1 MNTTRRPRVAV
12 RLFAPLLFAPL
23 LALLLG
29 ASSAAAATNTT
40 SPNGTQTALICSQAS
55 TGASTAT
62 DNLLP
67 VNRWSGAI
75 GNEHT
80 RLPGGLFSSV
90 ANAPNTVDRSIFVGG
105 MTSIGAAEW
114 QLGTA
119 TTEAASQFCFA
130 NTVGADANSLA
141 ASLGNAISSSGLVAI
156 LAVVALLA
164 ILWKASRGRE
174 APLKHVVKIALVVG
188 LFAAIV
194 TASTVRTASNSPP
207 TPISPAWFIT
217 TAYNAISNV
226 ASAPASAIASGA
238 NAVVGGTSQ
247 QAISA
252 QDPLSCGWYTQEL
265 VAQYKTAYT
274 NAGSYGY
281 VVPTSMNALWE
292 QAAIPA
298 YTSEQFGNGNN
309 FGPLIYCHL
318 LEDQAGINPATQM
331 KVALASGAL
340 SGDTNLASFP
350 HPESTSLAWNGAIT
364 NNQQDESMAAWAAC
378 QSPNSPS
385 GFAPSEWT
393 STGTSTPSAWTTTT
407 NLFAQ
412 QNGPADTT
420 VSGADC
426 QVFWSANAPATGG
439 QYGDAA
445 PGGPFTNSSA
455 APWTGSISN
464 PDYSVFNWGNNPTT
478 IANATNNAGASGQEI
493 GNFLGNLHGTSNAAA
508 IAVSFIFLLTSTVVM
523 VIFLVLGLAVII
535 AKLGLLLS
543 MALLP
548 IMLLL
553 ALMPGGA
560 GTGKFLAYA
569 KHLFGLILF
578 ATAAG
583 MLLSFIAII
592 TGMLADIGV
601 AAAGQGSLFAL
612 IWVAIAPITAVVVMH
627 MFFKKVLKAP
637 SPFKP
642 SSAMAYGAAM
652 GGFTGGGLVGAD
664 LFSHMKRQGSKVVSK
679 GVSGARNSIRGPQG
693 QNGPDVGGN
702 QSMGRR
708 GRRGVG
714 PSAGDA
720 TTPNSSSPVLG
731 ATTDAGAGVGGVS
744 AIDRVT
750 DANGGVA
757 TASAVDQS
765 MGRPRRQRR
774 VDTEQY
780 AADQHAVKERVAQRT
795 KRLEKTKGS
804 LLNPRGT
811 VSAAVG
817 GAKKRLSGAKKRTSD
832 RFNQNDGVNN
842 HRIQGS
848 LRTAAATGGA
858 LARGAKKVPK
868 VAKYGALGVAGVGL
882 AGLGAPALAV
892 VGGMYGVHKL
902 RQHHRN
908 APVRQEQR
916 LVAYNEHLAEKKKA
930 DLAAAAEAENA
941 AAKRAKDDA
950 DTESRTVEEQA
961 AAAAKR
967 AKDDA
972 AIEQARQQ
980 MERDFQAREQRILDW
995 RRGTV
1000 APYPERQDR
1009 DVRGRF
1015 QKESRPFLGSK

>member
-1 MNTTRRPRVAV
+1 MDTSRSKDALRRLAV
-12 RLFAPLLFAPL
+12 RLFLPLLVAPL
-23 LALLLG
+23 LALFLG
-29 ASSAAAATNTT
+29 VSAASAAPTPSV
-40 SPNGTQTALICSQAS
+40 SPNGTQTQLICSQAS

-141 ASLGNAISSSGLVAI
+141 ASLGNAIANSGLVAI

-164 ILWKASRGRE
+164 VIWKASRGRE
-174 APLKHVVKIALVVG
+174 SPLKHAVKIAVVVG

-194 TASTVRTASNSPP
+194 AAATVKTEPNSPP

-217 TAYNAISNV
+217 TAYNAISNI

-247 QAISA
+247 QAIA
-252 QDPLSCGWYTQEL
+252 TQDPLSCSWYTKEL
-265 VAQYKTAYT
+265 VAQYKSAYT

-318 LEDQAGINPATQM
+318 LEDQAGIAPAAQLG
-331 KVALASGAL
+331 VALESGTL

-364 NNQQDESMAAWAAC
+364 SNQEDESMVAWAAC
-378 QSPNSPS
+378 QSPNTGS
-385 GFAPSEWT
+385 GFAPTEWNAATGATT
-393 STGTSTPSAWTTTT
+393 SSAWTSTT

-439 QYGDAA
+439 QYGDAV
-445 PGGPFTNSSA
+445 PGGPFSNPSA
-455 APWTGSISN
+455 APWPGQKSN
-464 PDYSVFNWGNNPTT
+464 PDYSVFNWGNSPTT
-478 IANATNNAGASGQEI
+478 IANATNNYGASGQEI
-493 GNFLGNLHGTSNAAA
+493 GNFLGNLHGTSNGSA

-548 IMLLL
+548 LMLLL

-560 GTGKFLAYA
+560 GAGKFGAYA

-578 ATAAG
+578 ATCAG
-583 MLLSFIAII
+583 ILLSFIAII

-612 IWVAIAPITAVVVMH
+612 IWVAIAPITAVVVIH

-642 SSAMAYGAAM
+642 TSAMAYGTAM
-652 GGFTGGGLVGAD
+652 GGFAAGGLAGAD
-664 LFSHMKRQGSKVVSK
+664 LFSHMKHQGSRVVSK
-679 GVSGARNSIRGPQG
+679 GVAGARTRMSGPQG
-693 QNGPDVGGN
+693 QSAPTKRRHSMGGSGIGGPDGAKTNVVGANGESPSGVGTTDVGASTSPATGAAVS
-702 QSMGRR
+702 QSMF
-708 GRRGVG
+708 
-714 PSAGDA
+714 
-720 TTPNSSSPVLG
+720 
-731 ATTDAGAGVGGVS
+731 
-744 AIDRVT
+744 
-750 DANGGVA
+750 
-757 TASAVDQS
+757 
-765 MGRPRRQRR
+765 RPRGRQRR
-774 VDTEQY
+774 VETEQY
-780 AADQHAVKERVAQRT
+780 NADRWASGERVQQRT
-795 KRLEKTKGS
+795 KRLEIAKGS
-804 LLNPRGT
+804 LLNPPRTAG
-811 VSAAVG
+811 AAVG
-817 GAKKRLSGAKKRTSD
+817 RAQERLKAARDRTKA
-832 RFNQNDGVNN
+832 RFNQERGGDN
-842 HRIQGS
+842 HRVQGS
-848 LRTAAATGGA
+848 LLTAAAAGGA
-858 LARGAKKVPK
+858 MARGAKKLPK
-868 VAKYGALGVAGVGL
+868 IAKYGALSVTGVGL

-892 VGGMYGVHKL
+892 VGGLYGVHKL
-902 RQHHRN
+902 RQHHRG
-908 APVRQEQR
+908 APLRQEQR
-916 LVAYNEHLAEKKKA
+916 LFSYQAHLAEEKKGE
-930 DLAAAAEAENA
+930 LAAEKARVDA
-941 AAKRAKDDA
+941 AALTETERQAA
-950 DTESRTVEEQA
+950 ESRTAEERA
-961 AAAAKR
+961 AM
-967 AKDDA
+967 
-972 AIEQARQQ
+972 EQAREQ
-980 MERDFQAREQRILDW
+980 MERDFQAREQRIDEW
-995 RRGTV
+995 KRGTV
-1000 APYPERQDR
+1000 APYRERQDR

>member
-1 MNTTRRPRVAV
+1 MDTSRSKDALRRLAV
-12 RLFAPLLFAPL
+12 QLFLALLMAPL
-23 LALLLG
+23 LALFLG
-29 ASSAAAATNTT
+29 VSAASAAPTPSV
-40 SPNGTQTALICSQAS
+40 SPNGTQTQLICSQAS

-141 ASLGNAISSSGLVAI
+141 ASLGNAIANSGLVAI

-164 ILWKASRGRE
+164 VIWKASRGRE
-174 APLKHVVKIALVVG
+174 GPLKHAVKIAVVVG

-194 TASTVRTASNSPP
+194 AAATVKTAPNSPP

-217 TAYNAISNV
+217 TAYNAISNI

-247 QAISA
+247 QAIA
-252 QDPLSCGWYTQEL
+252 TQDPLSCSWYTKEL
-265 VAQYKTAYT
+265 VAQYKSAYT

-318 LEDQAGINPATQM
+318 LEDQAGIAPAAQLG
-331 KVALASGAL
+331 VALASGTL

-364 NNQQDESMAAWAAC
+364 SNQEDESMVAWAAC
-378 QSPNSPS
+378 QSPNTGS
-385 GFAPSEWT
+385 GFAPTEWNAATGATT
-393 STGTSTPSAWTTTT
+393 SSAWTSTT

-439 QYGDAA
+439 QYGDAV
-445 PGGPFTNSSA
+445 PGGPFSNPSA
-455 APWTGSISN
+455 APWPGQKSN
-464 PDYSVFNWGNNPTT
+464 PDYSVFNWGNSPTT
-478 IANATNNAGASGQEI
+478 IANATNNYGASGQEI
-493 GNFLGNLHGTSNAAA
+493 GNFLGNLHGTSNGSA

-548 IMLLL
+548 LMLLL

-560 GTGKFLAYA
+560 GVGKFGAYA

-578 ATAAG
+578 ATCAG
-583 MLLSFIAII
+583 ILLSFIAII

-612 IWVAIAPITAVVVMH
+612 IWVAIAPITAVVVIH

-642 SSAMAYGAAM
+642 TSAMAYGTAM
-652 GGFTGGGLVGAD
+652 GGFAAGGLAGAD

-679 GVSGARNSIRGPQG
+679 GVAGARTRMSGPQG
-693 QNGPDVGGN
+693 QSAPTKRR
-702 QSMGRR
+702 QSMG
-708 GRRGVG
+708 GSPGPDGQGSGLNQNGVA
-714 PSAGDA
+714 PSGA
-720 TTPNSSSPVLG
+720 SSSRVG
-731 ATTDAGAGVGGVS
+731 TTGAGAVARPVDGAATGAAAGVV
-744 AIDRVT
+744 
-750 DANGGVA
+750 N
-757 TASAVDQS
+757 QS
-765 MGRPRRQRR
+765 MGRPRRQPR
-774 VDTEQY
+774 VETEQY
-780 AADQHAVKERVAQRT
+780 KADKFASGERVQQRS
-795 KRLEKTKGS
+795 KRLETAKGS
-804 LLNPRGT
+804 LLNPAYAAGT
-811 VSAAVG
+811 AVG
-817 GAKKRLSGAKKRTSD
+817 RAQERLKDSRDRTKK
-832 RFNQNDGVNN
+832 RFNQDDGVGK
-842 HRIQGS
+842 HRVQGS
-848 LRTAAATGGA
+848 LLTAAAAGGA
-858 LARGAKKVPK
+858 MARGAKKLPK
-868 VAKYGALGVAGVGL
+868 IAKYGALGVAGVGL
-882 AGLGAPALAV
+882 VGLGAPALAV
-892 VGGMYGVHKL
+892 VGGLYGAKKL
-902 RQHHRN
+902 HDHHRT
-908 APVRQEQR
+908 APLRQEQR
-916 LVAYNEHLAEKKKA
+916 LAGYRAHLDEQKKAGLAAEKAQADAAVDAETERKA
-930 DLAAAAEAENA
+930 AELRTAEERAAAEL
-941 AAKRAKDDA
+941 
-950 DTESRTVEEQA
+950 
-961 AAAAKR
+961 
-967 AKDDA
+967 
-972 AIEQARQQ
+972 AREK
-980 MERDFQAREQRILDW
+980 MERDFQAREQRIEDW
-995 RRGTV
+995 KRGTV
-1000 APYPERQDR
+1000 APYRERQDR
-1009 DVRGRF
+1009 DARGRF
-1015 QKESRPFLGSK
+1015 AKESRPFLGSK

>member
-1 MNTTRRPRVAV
+1 MDTSRSKDALRRLAV
-12 RLFAPLLFAPL
+12 QLFLALLMAPL
-23 LALLLG
+23 LALFLG
-29 ASSAAAATNTT
+29 VSAASAAPTPSV
-40 SPNGTQTALICSQAS
+40 SPNGTQTQLICSQAS

-141 ASLGNAISSSGLVAI
+141 ASLGNAIANSGLVAI

-164 ILWKASRGRE
+164 VLWKASRGRE
-174 APLKHVVKIALVVG
+174 SPLKHVVKIAVVVG

-194 TASTVRTASNSPP
+194 AAATVSNTTGTP

-217 TAYNAISNV
+217 TAYNAISNI

-247 QAISA
+247 QRIAT
-252 QDPLSCGWYTQEL
+252 QDPLSCSWYTKEL
-265 VAQYKTAYT
+265 VAQYKSAYT

-318 LEDQAGINPATQM
+318 LEDQAGIAPAAQLG
-331 KVALASGAL
+331 VALESGTL

-364 NNQQDESMAAWAAC
+364 SNQEDESMVAWAAC
-378 QSPNSPS
+378 QSPNTGS
-385 GFAPSEWT
+385 GFAPTEWN
-393 STGTSTPSAWTTTT
+393 SATGATTPSAWTNTT

-445 PGGPFTNSSA
+445 PGGPFSNPSA

-464 PDYSVFNWGNNPTT
+464 PDYSVFNWGNSPTT
-478 IANATNNAGASGQEI
+478 IANATNNFGASGQEI
-493 GNFLGNLHGTSNAAA
+493 GNFLGNLHGTSNGSA

-560 GTGKFLAYA
+560 GAGKFGAYA

-578 ATAAG
+578 ATCAVI
-583 MLLSFIAII
+583 LLSFIAII

-612 IWVAIAPITAVVVMH
+612 IWVAIAPITAVVVIH

-642 SSAMAYGAAM
+642 TSAMAYGTAM
-652 GGFTGGGLVGAD
+652 GGFAAGGLAGAD

-679 GVSGARNSIRGPQG
+679 GVSRARNSMGGSQAQSGPTRRR
-693 QNGPDVGGN
+693 
-702 QSMGRR
+702 QSMGRTP
-708 GRRGVG
+708 G
-714 PSAGDA
+714 PDGLGSG
-720 TTPNSSSPVLG
+720 PNQNDVAPSGASSSRVGAGAAPGPAAG
-731 ATTDAGAGVGGVS
+731 ATT
-744 AIDRVT
+744 
-750 DANGGVA
+750 GVA
-757 TASAVDQS
+757 AVSQS
-765 MGRPRRQRR
+765 MFRSRGRQRR
-774 VDTEQY
+774 VETEQY
-780 AADQHAVKERVAQRT
+780 EADRWASGERMAQRT
-795 KRLEKTKGS
+795 KRLETVKGG
-804 LLNPRGT
+804 LLSPGYT
-811 VSAAVG
+811 AGAAVG
-817 GAKKRLSGAKKRTSD
+817 GAKKRFDDSLARSKG
-832 RFNQNDGVNN
+832 RFNQERGGDN
-842 HRIQGS
+842 HRVQGS
-848 LRTAAATGGA
+848 LLTAAAAGGA
-858 LARGAKKVPK
+858 MARGAKKLPK
-868 VAKYGALGVAGVGL
+868 IAKYGALSVTGVGL

-892 VGGMYGVHKL
+892 VGGLYGVHKL
-902 RQHHRN
+902 RQHHRG
-908 APVRQEQR
+908 APLRQEQR
-916 LVAYNEHLAEKKKA
+916 LTSYQAHLAEEKKGE
-930 DLAAAAEAENA
+930 LAAEKARVDA
-941 AAKRAKDDA
+941 AALTETERQAA
-950 DTESRTVEEQA
+950 ESRTAEERA
-961 AAAAKR
+961 AM
-967 AKDDA
+967 
-972 AIEQARQQ
+972 EQAREQ
-980 MERDFQAREQRILDW
+980 MERAFHAREQRIDEW
-995 RRGTV
+995 KRGTV
-1000 APYPERQDR
+1000 APYRERQDR